1 MIELAQRAEQV
12 LAPDVWAYLMRGAS
26 SGESPWEQWRFV
38 PRVLRD
44 VRSIDT
50 TAAVFG
56 AWRSPIGV
64 APTAFHCLV
73 HPGGEAAAA
82 RAAAE
87 CGAPFV
93 LSMRATT
100 RIEDVAAAAAGPWWQ
115 QVYLMRDR
123 GITDALV
130 QRAAAAGATALVLTG
145 DTPYVGRSG
154 GRGLPPLPDDL
165 ALVNVAQHLSPGAD
179 AWALIEQDAG
189 AVLDDIGRLADLTG
203 LPVIVKGVLR
213 ADEARRCVDAG
224 AAGVWVSDHGGRQ
237 LGRTVAPALALPAV
251 ASAVGSDAAVLVD
264 GDVRDGLDV
273 LAGLA
278 LGADAV
284 FVGRPIL
291 WGLAVSGA
299 DGVRS
304 VLTGLQDELRHSMG
318 LAGAARVGELSPDL
332 LVPADRIGRSDGH

>member
-1 MIELAQRAEQV
+1 MIELAARAERV
-12 LAPDVWAYLMRGAS
+12 LAPDVWAYLMRGATD
-26 SGESPWEQWRFV
+26 GESPWERWRFM

-50 TAAVFG
+50 SASVFG
-56 AWRSPIGV
+56 DWRSPIGV
-64 APTAFHCLV
+64 APTAFHRLV
-73 HPGGEAAAA
+73 HAGGEAAVA
-82 RAAAE
+82 RAAAA

-100 RIEDVAAAAAGPWWQ
+100 RIEEVAAAAGGPWWQ

-154 GRGLPPLPDDL
+154 GRGLPPLDDDL
-165 ALVNVAQHLSPGAD
+165 ALVNVAQHLPPGAD
-179 AWALIEQDAG
+179 AWTAIEQDAG
-189 AVLDDIGRLADLTG
+189 AVLNDIGRLADLTG

-237 LGRTVAPALALPAV
+237 LGRTVAPSQALPWIA
-251 ASAVGSDAAVLVD
+251 AAVGQRARVLVD
-264 GDVRDGLDV
+264 GDVRGGLDA
-273 LAGLA
+273 LAALA

-284 FVGRPIL
+284 FVGRPVL
-291 WGLAVSGA
+291 WALADSGG
-299 DGVRS
+299 DGVAA
-304 VLTGLQDELRHSMG
+304 LLAGLHDDLRHAMG
-318 LAGAARVGELSPDL
+318 LAGAVHLGELTDDL
-332 LVPADRIGRSDGH
+332 VVPR

>member
-1 MIELAQRAEQV
+1 MIELAQRAEQT
-12 LAPDVWAYLMRGAS
+12 LAPDVWAYLMRGARR
-26 SGESPWEQWRFV
+26 GESPWENWRFA

-50 TAAVFG
+50 STSLFG
-56 AWRSPIGV
+56 TWRSPVGV
-64 APTAFHCLV
+64 APTAFHRLV
-73 HPGGEAAAA
+73 HAGGETASA
-82 RAAAE
+82 RAAVE

-100 RIEDVAAAAAGPWWQ
+100 RIEEVAAAVGGPWWQ

-154 GRGLPPLPDDL
+154 GRGLPPLDDAL
-165 ALVNVAQHLSPGAD
+165 ALVNVAQHLAPGAD
-179 AWALIEQDAG
+179 AWESIEQNAG
-189 AVLDDIGRLADLTG
+189 AVVDDIGRLADLTG

-237 LGRTVAPALALPAV
+237 LGRAIEPARALPAI
-251 ASAVGSDAAVLVD
+251 AAAIGSDAAVVVD
-264 GDVRDGLDV
+264 GGVRDGLDA
-273 LAGLA
+273 LAALA

-291 WGLAVSGA
+291 WALAAAGA

-318 LAGAARVGELSPDL
+318 LAGATCISELSPDL
-332 LVPADRIGRSDGH
+332 VVPR

>member
-1 MIELAQRAEQV
+1 MIELAQRAERE
-12 LAPDVWAYLMRGAS
+12 LPPEVWAYLMRGATV
-26 SGESPWEQWRFV
+26 GESPWERWRFA

-50 TAAVFG
+50 TTKVFG
-56 AWRSPIGV
+56 AWRSPIGI
-64 APTAFHCLV
+64 APTAFHRLV
-73 HPGGEAAAA
+73 HPGGEAAVA

-100 RIEDVAAAAAGPWWQ
+100 RIEDVAAAATGPWWQ

-123 GITDALV
+123 GITDELV
-130 QRAAAAGATALVLTG
+130 RRAAAAGATALVLTG

-154 GRGLPPLPDDL
+154 GRGLPPLDDDL
-165 ALVNVAQHLSPGAD
+165 ALVNVAQHLPPGAD
-179 AWALIEQDAG
+179 AWAAIEQDAG
-189 AVLDDIGRLADLTG
+189 ACVEDIGRLADLAG
-203 LPVIVKGVLR
+203 LPVVVKGVLR

-224 AAGVWVSDHGGRQ
+224 AAGIWVSDHGGRQ
-237 LGRTVAPALALPAV
+237 LGRTVAPAQALPRV
-251 ASAVGSDAAVLVD
+251 AAAVGAEATVLVD
-264 GDVRDGLDV
+264 GDVRDGLDA
-273 LAGLA
+273 LAALA

-304 VLTGLQDELRHSMG
+304 VLNDLHDELRHVMG
-318 LAGAARVGELSPDL
+318 LAGASRIAELSDDL
-332 LVPADRIGRSDGH
+332 VVAR

>member
-1 MIELAQRAEQV
+1 MIELAQQAEQV
-12 LAPDVWAYLMRGAS
+12 VAPDVWAYLMRGAS
-26 SGESPWEQWRFV
+26 TGESPWERWRFT

-50 TAAVFG
+50 TTTVLG
-56 AWRSPIGV
+56 DWRSPIGV
-64 APTAFHCLV
+64 APTAFHRLV
-73 HPGGEAAAA
+73 HPGGEAATA

-100 RIEDVAAAAAGPWWQ
+100 RIEEVAAAVGGPWWQ

-123 GITDALV
+123 SITDALV

-154 GRGLPPLPDDL
+154 GRGLPPLGDDV
-165 ALVNVAQHLSPGAD
+165 ALVNVAQHLPPGAD
-179 AWALIEQDAG
+179 AWAAIEQDAG
-189 AVLDDIGRLADLTG
+189 AVLEDIGRLADLTG

-237 LGRTVAPALALPAV
+237 LGRTVAPAQALPGIA
-251 ASAVGSDAAVLVD
+251 AAVGADATVLVD
-264 GDVRDGLDV
+264 GDVRDGLDA
-273 LAGLA
+273 LAALA

-304 VLTGLQDELRHSMG
+304 ILAGLQEELRHAMG
-318 LAGAARVGELSPDL
+318 LAGAVRLDELTPDL
-332 LVPADRIGRSDGH
+332 VVPR

>member
-1 MIELAQRAEQV
+1 MIELAQRAERA
-12 LAPDVWAYLMRGAS
+12 LPPDVWAYLMRGAS
-26 SGESPWEQWRFV
+26 SGESPWERWRFA
-38 PRVLRD
+38 PQVLRD

-50 TAAVFG
+50 ATDVFG

-64 APTAFHCLV
+64 APTAFHRLV
-73 HPGGEAAAA
+73 DPGGEAAAA
-82 RAAAE
+82 RAAAD

-100 RIEDVAAAAAGPWWQ
+100 RIEEVAAAAAGPWWQ

-123 GITDALV
+123 TITDALV

-154 GRGLPPLPDDL
+154 GRGLPPLDDDL
-165 ALVNVAQHLSPGAD
+165 SLVNVAQHLPPGAD
-179 AWALIEQDAG
+179 AWAAIEQDAG
-189 AVLDDIGRLADLTG
+189 AVLDDIGRLADLSG

-213 ADEARRCVDAG
+213 PDEARRCVDAG

-237 LGRTVAPALALPAV
+237 LGRTVAPAQALPRV
-251 ASAVGSDAAVLVD
+251 AAAVGAEATVLVD
-264 GDVRDGLDV
+264 GDVRDGLDA
-273 LAGLA
+273 LAALA

-284 FVGRPIL
+284 FVGRPVL

-304 VLTGLQDELRHSMG
+304 VLTGLLDELRHGMG
-318 LAGAARVGELSPDL
+318 LAGATRVAELSPDL
-332 LVPADRIGRSDGH
+332 VVPR

>member
-1 MIELAQRAEQV
+1 MIELAQRAERA
-12 LAPDVWAYLMRGAS
+12 LPPDVWAYLMRGAS
-26 SGESPWEQWRFV
+26 SGESPWERWWFA

-50 TAAVFG
+50 ATDVFG

-64 APTAFHCLV
+64 APTAFHRLV
-73 HPGGEAAAA
+73 DPGGEAAAA
-82 RAAAE
+82 RAAAD
-87 CGAPFV
+87 CGSPFV

-100 RIEDVAAAAAGPWWQ
+100 RIEEVAAAAAGPWWQ

-123 GITDALV
+123 TITDALV

-154 GRGLPPLPDDL
+154 GRGLPPLDDDL
-165 ALVNVAQHLSPGAD
+165 ALVNVAQHLPPGAD
-179 AWALIEQDAG
+179 AWAAIEQDAG
-189 AVLDDIGRLADLTG
+189 AVLDDIGRLADLSG

-213 ADEARRCVDAG
+213 PDEARRCVDAG

-237 LGRTVAPALALPAV
+237 LGRTVAPAQALPRV
-251 ASAVGSDAAVLVD
+251 AAAVGAEATVLVD
-264 GDVRDGLDV
+264 GDVRDGLDA
-273 LAGLA
+273 LAALA

-284 FVGRPIL
+284 FVGRPVL

-304 VLTGLQDELRHSMG
+304 VLTGLLDELRHGMG
-318 LAGAARVGELSPDL
+318 LAGATRVAELSPDL
-332 LVPADRIGRSDGH
+332 VAPR

>member
-1 MIELAQRAEQV
+1 MTVGDDRMIELAERAERE
-12 LAPDVWAYLMRGAS
+12 LPPDVWAYLMRGATV
-26 SGESPWEQWRFV
+26 GESPWERWRFA

-50 TAAVFG
+50 ATNVFG

-64 APTAFHCLV
+64 APTAFHRLV
-73 HPGGEAAAA
+73 HPGGEAAVA
-82 RAAAE
+82 RAAAD

-100 RIEDVAAAAAGPWWQ
+100 AIEEVAAAAAGPWWQ

-154 GRGLPPLPDDL
+154 GRGLPPLSDDL
-165 ALVNVAQHLSPGAD
+165 ALVNVAPHLPPGTD
-179 AWALIEQDAG
+179 AWAAIEQDAG
-189 AVLDDIGRLADLTG
+189 AVLGDVTRLAELAG

-224 AAGVWVSDHGGRQ
+224 AAGIWVSDHGGRQ
-237 LGRTVAPALALPAV
+237 LGRTVAPARALPEVV
-251 ASAVGSDAAVLVD
+251 AAVGADAVVLVD
-264 GDVRDGLDV
+264 GDVRDGLDA
-273 LAGLA
+273 LAALA

-284 FVGRPIL
+284 FVGRPAL
-291 WGLAVSGA
+291 WGLAVAGA
-299 DGVRS
+299 DGVRAM
-304 VLTGLQDELRHSMG
+304 LTGLHDELRHGMG
-318 LAGAARVGELSPDL
+318 LAGATRLDELSSDL
-332 LVPADRIGRSDGH
+332 VVAR

>member
-1 MIELAQRAEQV
+1 MSVGDDRMTGLAERAERE
-12 LAPDVWAYLMRGAS
+12 LTPEVWAYLMRGATV
-26 SGESPWEQWRFV
+26 GESPWERWRFA

-44 VRSIDT
+44 VRSVDT
-50 TAAVFG
+50 TTSLFG

-64 APTAFHCLV
+64 APTAFHRLI
-73 HPGGEAAAA
+73 HPEGEAAVA
-82 RAAAE
+82 RAAAD

-100 RIEDVAAAAAGPWWQ
+100 LIEDIGAAVAGPWWQ

-123 GITDALV
+123 CITEALV

-154 GRGLPPLPDDL
+154 GRGLPPLDDDL
-165 ALVNVAQHLSPGAD
+165 ALVNVARHLPPGAD
-179 AWALIEQDAG
+179 AWASIEQHAG
-189 AVLDDIGRLADLTG
+189 AVVDDIARLSALTG

-237 LGRTVAPALALPAV
+237 LGRAVAPARALPEV
-251 ASAVGSDAAVLVD
+251 ATAVGADAAVLVD
-264 GDVRDGLDV
+264 GDVRDGLDA
-273 LAGLA
+273 LAALA

-284 FVGRPIL
+284 FVGRPVL
-291 WGLAVSGA
+291 WGLADAGA
-299 DGVRS
+299 DGVGS
-304 VLTGLQDELRHSMG
+304 VLAGLHDELRHGMG
-318 LAGAARVGELSPDL
+318 LAGATRLGELSPDL
-332 LVPADRIGRSDGH
+332 VVAR

>member
-1 MIELAQRAEQV
+1 MIELAQRAERA
-12 LAPDVWAYLMRGAS
+12 LPPDVWAYLMRGAS
-26 SGESPWEQWRFV
+26 SGESPWERWRFA

-50 TAAVFG
+50 ATDAFG

-64 APTAFHCLV
+64 APTAFHRLV
-73 HPGGEAAAA
+73 DPGGEAAAA
-82 RAAAE
+82 RAAAD

-100 RIEDVAAAAAGPWWQ
+100 RIEEVAAAAAGPWWQ

-123 GITDALV
+123 TITDALV

-154 GRGLPPLPDDL
+154 GRGLPPLGDDL
-165 ALVNVAQHLSPGAD
+165 ALVNVAQHLPPGAD
-179 AWALIEQDAG
+179 AWAAIEQDAG
-189 AVLDDIGRLADLTG
+189 AVLDDIGRLADLSG

-213 ADEARRCVDAG
+213 PDEARRCVDAG

-237 LGRTVAPALALPAV
+237 LGRTVAPAQALPRV
-251 ASAVGSDAAVLVD
+251 AAAVGAEATVLVD
-264 GDVRDGLDV
+264 GDGLDA
-273 LAGLA
+273 LAALA

-284 FVGRPIL
+284 FVGRPVL

-304 VLTGLQDELRHSMG
+304 VLTGLLDELRHGMG
-318 LAGAARVGELSPDL
+318 LAGATRVAELSPDL
-332 LVPADRIGRSDGH
+332 VVPR